1 MSNIKLGKIIT
12 TNLLHE
18 EKNKSKKNIYLIEKN
33 LTRRIFKMS
42 KIRLQNIKS
51 FIIFLII
58 INISI
63 QPVSDNENIFTEK
76 NFSKITLK
84 INGIGYKNV
93 FTGNIKEFNT
103 IHYPNEIYINGNQ
116 QNIINYTYYLNQ
128 TKNVVELVW
137 HNSINRTSYMFLDC
151 IDITEIDLSN
161 FDSSQI
167 LNTRYMF
174 TSCISLTSINF
185 ENFDTS
191 KVTEMFDMFRNCSS
205 LTSLNLSGFD
215 TSNVTNMQSM
225 FEHCTSLS
233 SLNLSNFI
241 STNLGIMA
249 YAFNGCSNL
258 EYINLKNFEA
268 KKLGW
273 HAGVFDGTPDN
284 IVICLTENNKFKNS
298 LKNDKCYV
306 IDCTENWKL
315 KQKKISVKNNQCS
328 NSCNNIS
335 SYVYNGKCVENCPK
349 GILTNYPNECIC
361 ELEKCLLFPSITL
374 NLKLCTKCNYNYYP
388 IENDPLNIGEYIN
401 CYKNPEGYYLD
412 KNESLYKQC
421 YKSCKTCE
429 IKGDD
434 IIHNCLS
441 CNNNFLKEIN
451 FTNYTNCYE
460 NCSYYYYFDNNS
472 YHCTINSSCP
482 DGYPILIEDKMECV
496 KNDNINVYKSTII
509 DKEEYQSTELDISIN
524 TNNNI
529 IGYKSTE
536 LNKEVEY
543 ISTKLEISENTH
555 ISNLSE
561 FTFEKTEVNIELS
574 NTTIIEKQIYNKS
587 MNIKNM
593 IENILITN
601 NKNETIEN
609 KTEYYDTI
617 LHTIENIFTSENY
630 DTSKIDSGEDDI
642 VEDDKMK
649 ITLTTTY
656 NLKNNIDN
664 NNMTIIDLGNCE
676 IILRQSYNISDNI
689 TLYVKKIDVYQ
700 EGMKIPKIEY
710 DVYCK
715 LYSNNLIKLNLTVC
729 ENTKISLSVPVII
742 TEDINKLNTSSDY
755 YNDKCYSSKSDSGT
769 DIILNDRK
777 NEFIEGNKTVCQD
790 NCDFSHYNYSTQKAN
805 CSCNYQESS
814 SSISDMKINTTI

>member
-84 INGIGYKNV
+84 INGIGYKNI
-93 FTGNIKEFNT
+93 FTSNIKEFNDT
-103 IHYPNEIYINGNQ
+103 YYPDDIYINGNK

-137 HNSINRTSYMFLDC
+137 YNSINRTSYMFLEC
-151 IDITEIDLSN
+151 INITEIDLSN

-215 TSNVTNMQSM
+215 TSNVVTMASM
-225 FEHCTSLS
+225 FKDCISLS
-233 SLNLSNFI
+233 SLNLSNFLT
-241 STNLGIMA
+241 SKLSHLAG
-249 YAFNGCSNL
+249 AFQNCINL
-258 EYINLKNFEA
+258 EYINLKNFDDYHLNW
-268 KKLGW
+268 KDNVFN
-273 HAGVFDGTPDN
+273 GVPDN
-284 IVICLTENNKFKNS
+284 IVICIDKDDNLLSKLNN
-298 LKNDKCYV
+298 DICYA
-306 IDCTENWKL
+306 IDCSDDWKL
-315 KQKKISVKNNQCS
+315 KQKKIINTNNGCVD
-328 NSCNNIS
+328 NCDVFPN
-335 SYVYNGKCVENCPK
+335 YKYEYNGKCLENCSNGFLIDNNNIAIDICK
-349 GILTNYPNECIC
+349 C
-361 ELEKCLLFPSITL
+361 ELEQCLLCPSVS
-374 NLKLCTKCNYNYYP
+374 LKLELCTKCNYNYYP

-441 CNNNFLKEIN
+441 CNNNFPKEIN

-482 DGYPILIEDKMECV
+482 DEYPILIEDKMECV

-656 NLKNNIDN
+656 NLK
-664 NNMTIIDLGNCE
+664 
-676 IILRQSYNISDNI
+676 
-689 TLYVKKIDVYQ
+689 K
-700 EGMKIPKIEY
+700 
-710 DVYCK
+710 
-715 LYSNNLIKLNLTVC
+715 
-729 ENTKISLSVPVII
+729 
-742 TEDINKLNTSSDY
+742 
-755 YNDKCYSSKSDSGT
+755 
-769 DIILNDRK
+769 
-777 NEFIEGNKTVCQD
+777 
-790 NCDFSHYNYSTQKAN
+790 
-805 CSCNYQESS
+805 
-814 SSISDMKINTTI
+814 